1 MSGANDLLAFTSC
14 MLYGIEMAENGF
26 APFMGN
32 ISGTPAV
39 CIHFSQYVQ
48 HIKNISEEFY
58 PLQKGLMHLVA
69 PHSVRW
75 ATVIIMVLS
84 ILIALV

>member
-26 APFMGN
+26 APFLGN

-39 CIHFSQYVQ
+39 CIYFSQYVQ
-48 HIKNISEEFY
+48 HLKNITEEFA
-58 PLQKGLMHLVA
+58 PLQKGLMHHVA